1 MIERKL
7 RSSSTT
13 SETHKPRYGCT
24 NVQFRGFAPWQQP
37 RRAKPSL
44 PVIWHTMTD
53 ESRRLSE
60 SARHLSCTK
69 PTSISPSK
77 IILERHTD
85 MRIVSARVELVFL
98 WKVGALHD
106 VYSDFYRDLAF
117 KAISTPLKH
126 QKIIAFECFRNFR
139 ATARSCN
146 ATDQSRACKIR
157 IFFRLLQLFI
167 QLRGSGTG
175 SKNHPTTR
183 SGDWIKKCIQVL
195 KRPCVFA
202 NALTRDNVWAI
213 F

>member
-60 SARHLSCTK
+60 SARHLSSTK

-85 MRIVSARVELVFL
+85 MRIVSARVELVCL
-98 WKVGALHD
+98 WKVGPPHD
-106 VYSDFYRDLAF
+106 VYSDFYRVLAF
-117 KAISTPLKH
+117 FICFWTVFDRFQDVEKRFRSVSRCSKSLSDDF
-126 QKIIAFECFRNFR
+126 KIFWKVLRSLRIAFLVISKGAKAPDVGLGCTF
-139 ATARSCN
+139 
-146 ATDQSRACKIR
+146 K
-157 IFFRLLQLFI
+157 
-167 QLRGSGTG
+167 G
-175 SKNHPTTR
+175 SKFDSKT
-183 SGDWIKKCIQVL
+183 SS
-195 KRPCVFA
+195 FS
-202 NALTRDNVWAI
+202 
-213 F
+213 